1 MMNHKKSSLLFN
13 FLLITFLLG
22 GLFIPTKGL
31 AKHIFEE
38 VFNKHGVVMLV
49 IDPGNGQITRANPA
63 ASQFYGYP
71 QKQLEHMTIQQI
83 NTLTREQVA
92 DERNRAKTEQRNY
105 FIFRHR
111 LANGSIRTVE
121 VHSYP
126 IDFDGKTLLFSII
139 IDISEKTK
147 LKDAVMHH
155 QQQLEQTIQ
164 QQTDQINSQNENKL
178 IMVSLGS
185 LILMLLMVLLWIS
198 RNRTRIL
205 NIDLESQ
212 QKCLSEV
219 NERLTLAAESAD
231 FSVWDWNLVTNKMI
245 WDQKSYDLLGLDD
258 QNFQLTTDNWK
269 KSIHPE
275 DLDNVQNAISM
286 AIKGETNEIEYR
298 VILPSGL
305 TRDIRS
311 KAVLISENNE
321 PVRLTGVSFDITEEK
336 QAEQE
341 IKDSEQRYR
350 TIVDTIA
357 EIGEGLF
364 IVDSN
369 YQVRY
374 MNQVMIDWFGN
385 QTGKTCYQ
393 AVAGLENKCPYCKL
407 DEVISDGITTH
418 YVPTTDDGRTFEI
431 VATPIL
437 NLDGSTSKME
447 VIRDITGRKN
457 AELQLEQRIQE
468 LTGAR
473 KASLNM
479 MQDLD
484 TSRME
489 AEQAN
494 QSKSQFLANM
504 SHEIRTPLNAVTGM
518 SYLLKQTQ
526 LTDNQNQYVDT
537 IHNSMTHVTG
547 IIDDLLDYSKAEAG
561 KLELESIAFDLDQVL
576 DNLTDIILQKAK
588 IKNIELLFDIPL
600 HIPRNLIGDPTRLGQ
615 ILINLTGNAIK
626 FCDKGEVVIAISVE
640 QTHHSSVELKFSIRD
655 SGIGMTET
663 QRLQLFEAFK
673 QADSSITRR
682 YGGTGLGLTIS
693 KYLIN
698 SMGGDIHV
706 TSSPGEGSNF
716 TFNVIL
722 KLQSEQKDK
731 LFRLPDDLKNLK
743 LLIVDDNTSS
753 CEILASI
760 LSSLSFE
767 FEIVNSGQ
775 EAIDSL
781 LRANQSTQHKN
792 FDLVLMDWMMPDMNG
807 VETSIK
813 INHKLKLDKPPM
825 IIMLSGYDREKVM
838 SQASFAGLNGYI
850 HKPVNASVLFDAM
863 MIALGENL
871 PKAHQRGLLQK
882 ETVSAHIDGDGRRI
896 LIVEDQPT
904 NRLIT
909 AEILVRNGFTV
920 ESVENGELAVASI
933 KNDPSAFD
941 CILMDLQMPVMDGYD
956 ATLKIRQ
963 FISKK
968 DLPIIAMTAHAFEDE
983 KQKCFDAGMN
993 AHISKPIDIG
1003 HLLSELSQWLDIKP
1017 QEQLQHENKT
1027 NIPIVIR
1034 GIDIDDGLQRVMGNR
1049 QLYFKLLENF
1059 PEQYEKIL
1067 QSIHFAISK
1076 NDIEVAEKAAHT
1088 LSGSAANLSMNPL
1101 QTAAKHLQ
1109 NTLIS
1114 NQNHA
1119 DALAQLDQQFSLVT
1133 SSIKEFLK
1141 KHNGS
1146 SINGEDKNK
1155 SNVQLQPV
1163 TISIDTLA
1171 KLLNE
1176 LATMLDNSDLRASQ
1190 KIHSLFKVIN
1200 SKTDNK
1206 MLTDISNHI
1215 EQLNYSSAL
1224 KNLKAFAHSKDIS
1237 LVSG

>member
-1 MMNHKKSSLLFN
+1 M
-13 FLLITFLLG
+13 LITFLLG
-22 GLFIPTKGL
+22 GLFFPTKSL
-31 AKHIFEE
+31 AEHVFEE

-49 IDPGNGQITRANPA
+49 IDPSNGQITRANPA

-71 QKQLEHMTIQQI
+71 QKQLEQMSIQQI

-111 LANGSIRTVE
+111 LANGSTRSVE

-139 IDISEKTK
+139 IDISEKTE
-147 LKDAVMHH
+147 LKDAVMHN

-164 QQTDQINSQNENKL
+164 QQTDKINLQNEKKL
-178 IMVSLGS
+178 IIVSLGS
-185 LILMLLMVLLWIS
+185 SILMLLLVLLWIS

-205 NIDLESQ
+205 NIELESQ
-212 QKCLSEV
+212 QKSLSEV

-231 FSVWDWNLVTNKMI
+231 FSVWDWNLVSNELM
-245 WDQKSYDLLGLDD
+245 WDKKGFDLLGLDE
-258 QNFQLTTDNWK
+258 QNFQLTPDNWK
-269 KSIHPE
+269 KCIHPE
-275 DLDNVQNAISM
+275 DLDNVQNAISL
-286 AIKGETNEIEYR
+286 AIKGELNEIEYQ

-311 KAVLISENNE
+311 KAVLISDNNE
-321 PVRLTGVSFDITEEK
+321 PVRLTGVSFDITDK
-336 QAEQE
+336 KKAEQE

-369 YQVRY
+369 YQIRY
-374 MNQVMIDWFGN
+374 MNKVMIDWFGD

-407 DEVISDGITTH
+407 DEIISDGITTH

-447 VIRDITGRKN
+447 VIRDITSRKN

-479 MQDLD
+479 MQDLN

-561 KLELESIAFDLDQVL
+561 KLELESIAFDLDHVL
-576 DNLTDIILQKAK
+576 DNLTEITLQKAEV
-588 IKNIELLFDIPL
+588 KNIELLFDIPL

-615 ILINLTGNAIK
+615 ILINLTGNAVK

-640 QTHHSSVELKFSIRD
+640 QTHRSSVELIFSIRD

-663 QRLQLFEAFK
+663 QISHLFEAFK

-706 TSSPGEGSNF
+706 TSSPDEGSIF
-716 TFNVIL
+716 TFNAIF
-722 KLQSEQKDK
+722 KLQSEQKNK
-731 LFRLPDDLKNLK
+731 LFHLPDHLKNLK
-743 LLIVDDNTSS
+743 LLIVDDNSTS

-767 FEIVNSGQ
+767 YEIVNSGQ

-781 LRANQSTQHKN
+781 LLANQSTQYKN
-792 FDLVLMDWMMPDMNG
+792 YDLVLLDWMMPDMNG
-807 VETSIK
+807 VETAIK
-813 INHKLKLDKPPM
+813 INHDLKLDKPPM
-825 IIMLSGYDREKVM
+825 IIMVSGYDREKVM
-838 SQASFAGLNGYI
+838 SQASLAGLNGYI

-863 MIALGENL
+863 MMALGENL
-871 PKAHQRGLLQK
+871 PKAYQRGQLKNQ
-882 ETVSAHIDGDGRRI
+882 TVSAHIDGGGRRI

-904 NRLIT
+904 NRLI
-909 AEILVRNGFTV
+909 AVEILVRNGFTV
-920 ESVENGELAVASI
+920 ESVENGELAVKLI
-933 KNDPSAFD
+933 KKDPSVFD

-963 FISKK
+963 FVSKE

-1003 HLLSELSQWLDIKP
+1003 HLLAELSQWLDIKP
-1017 QEQLQHENKT
+1017 QQPLQEDNIT
-1027 NIPIVIR
+1027 NIPLVIR
-1034 GIDIDDGLQRVMGNR
+1034 GIDINDGLQRVMGNR
-1049 QLYFKLLENF
+1049 QLYFKLLEKF
-1059 PEQYEKIL
+1059 PEQYDEIL
-1067 QSIHFAISK
+1067 QSIHYAISK
-1076 NDIEVAEKAAHT
+1076 NDIETAEKAAHT

-1101 QTAAKHLQ
+1101 HAAAKHLQ

-1114 NQNHA
+1114 RQNHT
-1119 DALAQLDQQFSLVT
+1119 DALAQLDQQFSLVIN
-1133 SSIKEFLK
+1133 SITEFLK
-1141 KHNGS
+1141 KRNS
-1146 SINGEDKNK
+1146 ISINGEDKSK
-1155 SNVQLQPV
+1155 ANVQLQQV
-1163 TISIDTLA
+1163 TISDDTLA

-1176 LATMLDNSDLRASQ
+1176 LATMLDTNDMRASQ
-1190 KIHSLFKVIN
+1190 KINGLLKVIN
-1200 SKTDNK
+1200 NK
-1206 MLTDISNHI
+1206 ADTKILTDINNHI
-1215 EQLNYSSAL
+1215 EQLNFSSAL
-1224 KNLKAFAHSKDIS
+1224 KKIKAFAQSKDIS
-1237 LVSG
+1237 LASG